1 LLTNAIEPR
10 RGELQVSRLNIKIRR
25 SSSWTRYTHRLSITL
40 YDSLLSL
47 VHFTR
52 TTAPGPPQHHEIHL
66 EDFILAIERDF
77 FVVGIALSQ
86 TALGD
91 QQVQLIWVP
100 DSRLPQTPTTKL
112 CRPSK
117 PAPKPSSTLPS
128 QNMARTTPEQ
138 LSKETADTT
147 WKPQPVNH
155 CPVIIDPEEPAQP
168 EIYGGGKGGSSQS
181 GSNQSA
187 QSSADSSQNSSFSSS

>member
-1 LLTNAIEPR
+1 MLTNAIGPR
-10 RGELQVSRLNIKIRR
+10 RGELQVSRLNIKIPK
-25 SSSWTRYTHRLSITL
+25 SSSWTRYTHRFSTTL

-77 FVVGIALSQ
+77 FVVGIVLSQ

-91 QQVQLIWVP
+91 QQVQVSLTSSLCILVIQQILTRCSSSGYQILDCLKPLLRNCAVHLNQPLNHQVP
-100 DSRLPQTPTTKL
+100 F
-112 CRPSK
+112 
-117 PAPKPSSTLPS
+117 PS
-128 QNMARTTPEQ
+128 QNMALTTSEQ

-147 WKPQPVNH
+147 GKPQPVNH
-155 CPVIIDPEEPAQP
+155 CPVIIDPEEPA
-168 EIYGGGKGGSSQS
+168 EVSRHLTE
-181 GSNQSA
+181 
-187 QSSADSSQNSSFSSS
+187 